1 METPGEGLNVLSA
14 AGKKLPYEFI
24 TLSGLIGAG
33 KTTLA
38 TALSEKL
45 GVPLYLEKVENQELL
60 QLFYGD
66 MSTYGFALQ
75 VDLLSNRLAEQH
87 NITWSFQGAV
97 QDRSFYEDL
106 AFARTLTELGHMNK
120 VQLAVYEKLYD
131 TVFRTMRH
139 PTCVVFL
146 DVPPATALER
156 IKQRGRENEKGI
168 TIEYLTLL
176 QKHYRTLLDDLSRQ
190 VRVISIDWSQ
200 YKDETQVI
208 EALERELFVT
218 PQITELTV

>member
-1 METPGEGLNVLSA
+1 MSTPRD
-14 AGKKLPYEFI
+14 KKLPYEFI

-45 GVPLYLEKVENQELL
+45 QVPLYLEKVENQTLL
-60 QLFYGD
+60 KLFYSD
-66 MSTYGFALQ
+66 MSKYGFALQ

-106 AFARTLTELGHMNK
+106 AFARTLTELGHMDE
-120 VQLAVYEKLYD
+120 VQLAVYEKLYE

-146 DVPPATALER
+146 GVSPTTALER
-156 IKQRGRENEKGI
+156 IKQRGRENEQGI
-168 TIEYLTLL
+168 TLEYLTLL

-190 VRVISIDWSQ
+190 LRVIYIDWSQ
-200 YKDETQVI
+200 YKDETRVI
-208 EALERELFVT
+208 EALEKELFVT
-218 PQITELTV
+218 QQITELTVEQD